1 MKFTHVLGVCIVGV
15 VLVSVLT
22 SCTTLGKSPSTGTET
37 LSLPPPETPPATE
50 YPAIAMENLLFEPG
64 NSTMPS
70 ANLYY
75 PGGEEYADIAERPFV
90 SAKEEPLSTFSL
102 HPDSAAYANIRRF
115 LEQGQWPPSDAVRIE
130 ELVNYFSYDY
140 PQPQGKHPFSINVEV
155 GACPWAGEHLLA
167 RIGLKGR
174 DLPRGERP
182 PANLVFL
189 IDTSG
194 SMSASNR
201 LPLVK
206 ESLKAL
212 LETLEPE
219 DRVALVTYAG
229 TSNVALESTPVEQRV
244 TIRDAIEVLGAG
256 GSTHG
261 SAGIQDAYAMA
272 EKHFIKQGINR
283 VLLATDGD
291 FNVGVTSHE
300 GLLALIEEKRE
311 TGVFLTVLG
320 YGMGN
325 LKDDTLEMLA
335 SKGNGNYAYINDY
348 SEARRVLVE
357 QVSGTLATIAKDA
370 KIQVEF
376 NPARVSEYRLLG
388 YENRMLAAKDFNDD
402 TKDAGEIGAGHTVTA
417 LYQIVPKGVSTGPG
431 VDPLRYQ
438 QEDKEEK
445 ALPAPVNM
453 DELMFVKLRY
463 KQPDGAD
470 SSLIEI
476 PVSSDEADAENV
488 SSDFRFAAAVAGF
501 GLLLRDSPHKG
512 TATFDSI
519 RELATSAVDGDH
531 YREAF
536 LNLIVTAKTI
546 RQP

>member
-1 MKFTHVLGVCIVGV
+1 MKITYILGVCIVGV

-22 SCTTLGKSPSTGTET
+22 SCTTLGKSPSAGTET

-70 ANLYY
+70 ATLYY

-174 DLPRGERP
+174 ELPKGERP

-212 LETLEPE
+212 LEILEPE

-388 YENRMLAAKDFNDD
+388 YENRMLASKDFNDD

-417 LYQIVPKGVSTGPG
+417 LYQIVPKGVSIGPG
-431 VDPLRYQ
+431 VDPLRYR

-445 ALPAPVNM
+445 VLPTPENA

-476 PVSSDEADAENV
+476 PVSSDTADAENV

-519 RELATSAVDGDH
+519 RELATSAVDSDH
-531 YREAF
+531 YRETF

>member
-1 MKFTHVLGVCIVGV
+1 MKITYILGVCIVGV

-22 SCTTLGKSPSTGTET
+22 SCTTLGKSPSAGTET

-70 ANLYY
+70 ATLYY

-174 DLPRGERP
+174 ELPKGERP

-212 LETLEPE
+212 LEILEPE

-388 YENRMLAAKDFNDD
+388 YENRMLASKDFNDD

-417 LYQIVPKGVSTGPG
+417 LYQIVPKGVSIGPG
-431 VDPLRYQ
+431 VDPLRYR

-445 ALPAPVNM
+445 VLPTPENA

-476 PVSSDEADAENV
+476 PVSSDTTDAENV

-519 RELATSAVDGDH
+519 RELATSAVDSDH
-531 YREAF
+531 YRETF

>member
-1 MKFTHVLGVCIVGV
+1 MKITYILGVCIVGV

-22 SCTTLGKSPSTGTET
+22 SCTTLEKSPSAGTET

-70 ANLYY
+70 ATLYY

-90 SAKEEPLSTFSL
+90 AATEKPLSTFSL

-130 ELVNYFSYDY
+130 ELVNYFSYDH

-174 DLPRGERP
+174 DLPKGERP

-212 LETLEPE
+212 LEILEPE

-229 TSNVALESTPVEQRV
+229 TSNVALESTPAEQRV

-388 YENRMLAAKDFNDD
+388 YENRMLASKDFNDD

-417 LYQIVPKGVSTGPG
+417 LYQIVPKGVATDPS

-438 QEDKEEK
+438 QKDKEEK
-445 ALPAPVNM
+445 PLPAPVAT

-463 KQPDGAD
+463 KQPDGAE
-470 SSLIEI
+470 SNLIEI
-476 PVSSDEADAENV
+476 PVSADAAGSEKV

-501 GLLLRDSPHKG
+501 GLLLRDSPYKG
-512 TATFDSI
+512 TATFDSV
-519 RELATSAVDGDH
+519 RELATSAIDGDH
-531 YREAF
+531 YREEF

>member
-1 MKFTHVLGVCIVGV
+1 MKITYILGVCIVGV

-22 SCTTLGKSPSTGTET
+22 SCTTLGKSPSAGTET

-70 ANLYY
+70 ATLYY

-174 DLPRGERP
+174 ELPKGERP

-212 LETLEPE
+212 LEILEPE

-229 TSNVALESTPVEQRV
+229 TSNVALESTPVEQQV

-388 YENRMLAAKDFNDD
+388 YENRMLASKDFNDD

-438 QEDKEEK
+438 KEDKEEK
-445 ALPAPVNM
+445 VLPTPENA

-476 PVSSDEADAENV
+476 PVSSDTADAENV

-519 RELATSAVDGDH
+519 RELATSAVDSDH
-531 YREAF
+531 YRETF

>member
-1 MKFTHVLGVCIVGV
+1 MKITYILGVCIVGV

-22 SCTTLGKSPSTGTET
+22 SCTTLGKSPSAGTET

-70 ANLYY
+70 ATLYY

-174 DLPRGERP
+174 DLPKGERP

-212 LETLEPE
+212 LEILEPE

-388 YENRMLAAKDFNDD
+388 YENRMLASKDFNDD

-417 LYQIVPKGVSTGPG
+417 LYQIVPKGVSIGPG
-431 VDPLRYQ
+431 VDPLRYR

-445 ALPAPVNM
+445 VLPTPENA

-476 PVSSDEADAENV
+476 PVSSDTADAENV

-519 RELATSAVDGDH
+519 RELATSAVDSDH
-531 YREAF
+531 YRETF

>member
-1 MKFTHVLGVCIVGV
+1 MKITYILGVCIVGV

-22 SCTTLGKSPSTGTET
+22 SCTTLEKSPSAGTET

-70 ANLYY
+70 ATLYY

-90 SAKEEPLSTFSL
+90 AATEKPLSTFSL

-130 ELVNYFSYDY
+130 ELVNYFSYDH

-174 DLPRGERP
+174 DLPKGERP

-212 LETLEPE
+212 LEILEPE

-388 YENRMLAAKDFNDD
+388 YENRMLASKDFNDD

-417 LYQIVPKGVSTGPG
+417 LYQIVPKGVATDPS

-438 QEDKEEK
+438 QKDKEEK
-445 ALPAPVNM
+445 PLPAPVAT

-463 KQPDGAD
+463 KQPDGAE
-470 SSLIEI
+470 SNLIEI
-476 PVSSDEADAENV
+476 PVSAGAAGSEKV

-501 GLLLRDSPHKG
+501 GLLLRDSPYKG
-512 TATFDSI
+512 TATFDSV

-531 YREAF
+531 YREKF

>member
-1 MKFTHVLGVCIVGV
+1 MKITYILGVCIVGV
-15 VLVSVLT
+15 VLVSIFT
-22 SCTTLGKSPSTGTET
+22 SCATSKKSTNEGTET
-37 LSLPPPETPPATE
+37 LSLPPPECPPAAE
-50 YPAIAMENLLFEPG
+50 YPAIAMANLLFEPG

-70 ANLYY
+70 ATLYY

-90 SAKEEPLSTFSL
+90 SAKEQPLSTFSL

-174 DLPRGERP
+174 DLPKGERP

-212 LETLEPE
+212 LEILEPE

-325 LKDDTLEMLA
+325 LKDDALEMLA

-417 LYQIVPKGVSTGPG
+417 LYQIVPKGVSIGPG

-445 ALPAPVNM
+445 VLPTPENA

-476 PVSSDEADAENV
+476 PVSSDTADAENV

-519 RELATSAVDGDH
+519 RELATSAVDSDH
-531 YREAF
+531 YRETF

>member
-1 MKFTHVLGVCIVGV
+1 M
-15 VLVSVLT
+15 
-22 SCTTLGKSPSTGTET
+22 
-37 LSLPPPETPPATE
+37 A
-50 YPAIAMENLLFEPG
+50 NLLFEPG

-70 ANLYY
+70 ATLYY

-90 SAKEEPLSTFSL
+90 SAKEQPLSTFSL

-174 DLPRGERP
+174 DLPKGERP

-212 LETLEPE
+212 LEILEPE

-325 LKDDTLEMLA
+325 LKDDALEMLA

-417 LYQIVPKGVSTGPG
+417 LYQIVPKGVSIGPG

-445 ALPAPVNM
+445 VLPTPENA

-476 PVSSDEADAENV
+476 PVSSDTADAENV

-519 RELATSAVDGDH
+519 RELATSAVDSDH
-531 YREAF
+531 YRETF

>member
-1 MKFTHVLGVCIVGV
+1 MKITYILGVCIVGV
-15 VLVSVLT
+15 VLVSIFT
-22 SCTTLGKSPSTGTET
+22 SCATSKKSTNEGTET
-37 LSLPPPETPPATE
+37 LSLPPPECPPAAE
-50 YPAIAMENLLFEPG
+50 YPAIAMANLLFEPG

-70 ANLYY
+70 ATLYY

-90 SAKEEPLSTFSL
+90 SAKEQPLSTFSL

-174 DLPRGERP
+174 DLPKGERP

-212 LETLEPE
+212 LEILEPE

-417 LYQIVPKGVSTGPG
+417 LYQIVPKGVSIGPG
-431 VDPLRYQ
+431 VDPLRYR

-445 ALPAPVNM
+445 VLPTPENA

-476 PVSSDEADAENV
+476 PVSSDTADAENV

-519 RELATSAVDGDH
+519 RELATSAVDSDH
-531 YREAF
+531 YRETF